1 MLSTVLLYR
10 ATSDS
15 RAVIAVTEPGAVAVA
30 VVTRGGHS
38 TIPIVHVAFSVS
50 SDPVRSA
57 SESIYIRIHVYRYI
71 YIYISGDISLSPHAH
86 SASSPFLGR
95 ALAIF
100 ARIPRSVSTQR
111 PTKHFQTHPSSQ
123 PLLLYPPTS
132 PHQRTRRK
140 NIHTLQTCTQQD
152 SRHRR
157 EWPSPIFLWP

>member
-30 VVTRGGHS
+30 VVTRGGYS

-71 YIYISGDISLSPHAH
+71 YIYPGTSR
-86 SASSPFLGR
+86 FLHT
-95 ALAIF
+95 L
-100 ARIPRSVSTQR
+100 IPPRL
-111 PTKHFQTHPSSQ
+111 PSWVV
-123 PLLLYPPTS
+123 LLLSLLVFQGPSLHSVRRSTSRRIHLVSHCYFIPPPP